1 MISFRRPLGLF
12 LQGGGVLGAWQAGA
26 LEVLMGAGVTFDA
39 VMGYSIGAVN
49 GYALAFGRFEE
60 SLSRW
65 QALDGGVLRLRP
77 RFDPPTLFSDDPLYA
92 LFEPARDDAA
102 ARAELKTDFTVI
114 SACPAAGAPV
124 NARFTP
130 GGRGGWDGPFIA
142 HAVASCSIPLV
153 FPPVDIDYRGHRL
166 RLIDGGI
173 PMAAPLDMT
182 PLMNCADVLILE
194 MVRAD
199 ELSRRP
205 WTPWGRLD
213 HYGRATG
220 RKLVDDGV
228 ASLLK
233 ASPSAR
239 VYRLEPSRRLEPL
252 VLDFRAGAARP
263 LVARG
268 GEDARVFLADAE
280 SRRAK

>member
-1 MISFRRPLGLF
+1 M
-12 LQGGGVLGAWQAGA
+12 LGAWQAGA
-26 LEVLMGAGVTFDA
+26 LEVLLGAGLSFDT

-65 QALDGGVLRLRP
+65 RALDGGVLRPRP
-77 RFDPPTLFSDDPLYA
+77 RLDPPTLFSADSLYS

-114 SACPAAGAPV
+114 SACPAEGAPI
-124 NARFTP
+124 NARFSP
-130 GGRGGWDGPFIA
+130 CGGGWDGPFVE

-153 FPPVDIDYRGHRL
+153 FPPVDVDYRGRRV

-182 PLMNCADVLILE
+182 PLAGCADVLVLE

-233 ASPSAR
+233 GLPSPR

-252 VLDFRAGAARP
+252 VLDFRARAARP

-268 GEDARVFLADAE
+268 GEDARAFLADPE
-280 SRRAK
+280 SRRAR

>member
-1 MISFRRPLGLF
+1 M
-12 LQGGGVLGAWQAGA
+12 LGAWQAGA
-26 LEVLMGAGVTFDA
+26 LEVLMGAGLTFDA

-49 GYALAFGRFEE
+49 GYALAFDRFEE

-65 QALDGGVLRLRP
+65 RALDGGVLRLQP
-77 RFDPPTLFSDDPLYA
+77 RLDPPTLFSADPLYA

-102 ARAELKTDFTVI
+102 ARAALKVDFTVI
-114 SACPAAGAPV
+114 SASRALGAPV

-130 GGRGGWDGPFIA
+130 GGRGGWDAPFIA

-153 FPPVDIDYRGHRL
+153 FPPVDVDYRGQRL

-173 PMAAPLDMT
+173 PMAAPLDLS
-182 PLMNCADVLILE
+182 PLQGCSDVLVVE

-199 ELSRRP
+199 ELSRRT

-220 RKLVDDGV
+220 RTLVDDGV

-233 ASPSAR
+233 SSTAPR
-239 VYRLEPSRRLEPL
+239 VYRLQPSRRLEPL

-268 GEDARVFLADAE
+268 GEDARAFLADPEPA
-280 SRRAK
+280 RAR